1 MKQVRRMAV
10 KYAVFFKYALV
21 GFLGTAI
28 DLGSLYLFID
38 RLHIHLLVATALS
51 FLLAVIN
58 NFTLNKFWTFQNKHS
73 NIRKQFIKFLI
84 VSTIGL
90 MLTEMCM
97 AFFVYGL
104 KIWYLSSKLFT
115 SGLVLMWNFLANKYW
130 TFKDRIFT
138 VPGRDTY
145 DYDVSVIVPAY
156 NEQQRIGKTLEA
168 IDDYFSNSPL
178 TRQIIVVDDGS
189 DDHTSDVVRN
199 LKKDISALSVIT
211 YHPNRG
217 KGHAIKKGLEESHG
231 KYILFIDA
239 DNSTPIEEFEKF
251 YPQLK
256 DDQVVIGSRYI
267 SGSTVVVKQP
277 KYRVFI
283 GRLGNMLIQTF
294 LLDGISDTQCGFKA
308 FQHEAARQIFSR
320 MKVDRFGFDIELLS
334 IARLL
339 NYTVKEMPVS
349 WYNSPES
356 RLRPIKDALRTF
368 GELIYIKLNLWGGR
382 YS

>member
-1 MKQVRRMAV
+1 
-10 KYAVFFKYALV
+10 
-21 GFLGTAI
+21 
-28 DLGSLYLFID
+28 
-38 RLHIHLLVATALS
+38 
-51 FLLAVIN
+51 
-58 NFTLNKFWTFQNKHS
+58 
-73 NIRKQFIKFLI
+73 
-84 VSTIGL
+84 
-90 MLTEMCM
+90 M
-97 AFFVYGL
+97 AFFVYVL
-104 KIWYLSSKLFT
+104 SIWYMSAKLFT

>member
-1 MKQVRRMAV
+1 MEQVRRMAA
-10 KYAVFFKYALV
+10 KYAVFLKYAFV
-21 GFLGTAI
+21 GCLGTAI
-28 DLGSLYLFID
+28 DLGSLYVFID

-51 FLLAVIN
+51 FMLAVIN
-58 NFTLNKFWTFQNKHS
+58 NFTLNKYWTFQNKSS
-73 NIRKQFIKFLI
+73 NVRKQFIKFLI

-97 AFFVYGL
+97 AFFVYAL
-104 KIWYLSSKLFT
+104 NIWYMASKLIT

-130 TFKDRIFT
+130 TFKDRIYY
-138 VPGRDTY
+138 VPGRDKY

-156 NEQQRIGKTLEA
+156 NEQRRIGKTLEA
-168 IDDYFSNSPL
+168 INDYFSHTPL

-189 DDHTSDVVRN
+189 DDQTSEAVGELR
-199 LKKDISALSVIT
+199 KDISDLRVIT

-217 KGHAIKKGLEESHG
+217 KGYAIKKGLEESHG
-231 KYILFIDA
+231 AYVLFTDA
-239 DNSTPIEEFEKF
+239 DNSTPIEEFERF
-251 YPQLK
+251 YPLLK
-256 DDQVVIGSRYI
+256 NNQVVIGSRYI
-267 SGSTVVVKQP
+267 PGSSIIVKQP
-277 KYRVFI
+277 GYRVFI
-283 GRLGNMLIQTF
+283 GRLGNKLIQFF
-294 LLDGISDTQCGFKA
+294 LLDGVTDTQCGFKA
-308 FQHEAARQIFSR
+308 FQHEAAKQIFSR
-320 MKVDRFGFDIELLS
+320 MKVNRFGFDIEILS

-339 NYTVKEMPVS
+339 NFTVKEIPVS

>member
-1 MKQVRRMAV
+1 LKQVRRMAV